1 MGEQVSVRGT
11 QLWVDD
17 LGDPERPAVLYLHGG
32 PGSGCYDFV
41 LHQGQRLAASVRL
54 IAVDQR
60 GVLRSDP
67 LGGRPLC
74 LRDLVED
81 VEALRVQ
88 LGVAQWSLIGHSFG
102 GYVGLLYAATYPGAI
117 DRLVFENPTFDLA
130 SSARSLLRRAA
141 LEYGVLGNQENARKC
156 LAIAYD
162 DTLDDRAVWDGFS
175 VLSQGL
181 EGQRDNL
188 YVYGPDKQFFQRLV
202 RESRL
207 GDEPWS
213 RGADHQSALYEEGAV
228 FEPLVSRFSQVTH
241 PTLLIRGYYDAV
253 FGLDQIHS
261 YVKAKPDSKLLV
273 ADESGHF
280 VHVEEP
286 DLFATVVSNWVAPT
300 G

>member
-1 MGEQVSVRGT
+1 MGKRVSVRGT
-11 QLWVDD
+11 HLWVDD

-41 LHQGQRLAASVRL
+41 LHQGQRLAASLRL

-67 LGGRPLC
+67 LGDHSLS

-81 VEALRVQ
+81 AEALRIH
-88 LGVAQWSLIGHSFG
+88 LGIAQWSLIGHSFG
-102 GYVGLLYAATYPGAI
+102 GYMGLLYAATYPGAI

-141 LEYGVLGNQENARKC
+141 LEYGVLGNQEYARKC

-162 DTLDDRAVWDGFS
+162 DTLDDRSVWEGFS
-175 VLSQGL
+175 VLSPGL
-181 EGQRDNL
+181 HAQRDNL

-202 RESRL
+202 QESRFGEEL
-207 GDEPWS
+207 WS
-213 RGADHQSALYEEGAV
+213 RGADHQSALYEEGAL
-228 FEPLVSRFSQVTH
+228 FEPLTFRFSRVSH
-241 PTLLIRGYYDAV
+241 PTLLIRGSHDAV
-253 FGLDQIHS
+253 FGLDQLHS
-261 YVKAKPDSKLLV
+261 YLEAKPDSKLLV
-273 ADESGHF
+273 AGESGHF
-280 VHVEEP
+280 VHVEQP
-286 DLFATVVSNWVAPT
+286 DLFATAVANWVVPT